1 MTRIETI
8 DKEIKQL
15 KEKIEILE
23 KQKKQ
28 LSWEDKCFKVI
39 IDNSTFFIRV
49 HKLINVTATD
59 VEILCD
65 CIGHE
70 TFRLTYSDF
79 NFHFAFNT
87 RLEIP
92 KNILISISLDE
103 YRKQINQIY
112 YNLNKQI

>member
-1 MTRIETI
+1 MTETI

-23 KQKKQ
+23 EQKKQ
-28 LSWEDKCFKVI
+28 LNWEDKCFKVI
-39 IDNSTFFIRV
+39 MDNTTFFIRV
-49 HKLINVTATD
+49 HKLIYDTAAN

-70 TFRLTYSDF
+70 TFRLTYGDS
-79 NFHFAFNT
+79 NFQFAFNT